1 MTKLIAGRA
10 TARGSTEQEDVPM
23 TTNRKAT
30 RAALVLAPL
39 ALMALTSF
47 SQLRLQ
53 TASRLWVDG
62 TSNVRGFS
70 CTAKGI
76 DAEIPA
82 KSGAVSALIAG
93 EKAVEGVVV
102 RIPAGQIDCGN
113 GTMNEHMYKALKAK
127 ANPTIEL
134 RVTSYE
140 MARGTDGI
148 TGTLDGTLTIGGTT
162 RQVSIDAVG
171 KSTEA
176 GTLQV
181 TGTYPVK
188 MTEYGLKPP
197 TLMLGTMK
205 VNELVKVNF
214 NLLLK
219 E

>member
-1 MTKLIAGRA
+1 
-10 TARGSTEQEDVPM
+10 M
-23 TTNRKAT
+23 TTNRKAA
-30 RAALVLAPL
+30 RAALYLAPL
-39 ALMALTSF
+39 GLMALTSF

-53 TASRLWVDG
+53 TASRLWVEG

-82 KSGAVSALIAG
+82 QAGAVSALIAG
-93 EKAVEGVVV
+93 EKAVDGVVV

-113 GTMNEHMYKALKAK
+113 GTMNDHMYKAIKAK

-140 MARGTDGI
+140 MKRGGDGI

-162 RQVSIDAVG
+162 RQVTIPAIG

-205 VNELVKVNF
+205 VDELVRVNF